1 MPRLHLFEFGDLPWL
16 PRALRDGLT
25 GYLEALVTRFAFFK
39 PIVPKLNDLLARTG
53 QHRIVD
59 LAAGAGGP
67 LVGILGFLRAADG
80 APVEVQ
86 LTDRFPNL
94 QAFRRAAERTGG
106 AISFS
111 SEPVDALAVAPELT
125 GVRTVFNAF
134 HHFRPD
140 SARGILR
147 DAALQK
153 QPIAIFEST
162 ERSALAAFTLMLFSP
177 LQVLLVTPSVRP
189 LRASQVVF
197 TYLLP
202 VLPLIITWDAVI
214 SCLRAY
220 SPDELLSLAKE
231 AAPEGYTWEA
241 GQVRIPKTLSHI
253 TYLIGAPAHST

>member
-1 MPRLHLFEFGDLPWL
+1 MPRLHLFEFGDMPWL
-16 PRALRDGLT
+16 PRALRDGFT

-67 LVGILGFLRAADG
+67 LVSIRSALEGAGG
-80 APVEVQ
+80 APIEVL

-94 QAFRRAAERTGG
+94 EAFRRAAEHTGG

-111 SEPVDALAVAPELT
+111 SEPVDALAVARELT
-125 GVRTVFNAF
+125 GVRTLFNAF

-140 SARGILR
+140 GARGILR
-147 DAALQK
+147 DAALQG

-162 ERSALAAFTLMLFSP
+162 ERSALAVLTLMFFSP
-177 LQVLLVTPSVRP
+177 LQVLLVTPSIRP

-214 SCLRAY
+214 SCLRSY
-220 SPDELLSLAKE
+220 SPEEL
-231 AAPEGYTWEA
+231 
-241 GQVRIPKTLSHI
+241 
-253 TYLIGAPAHST
+253 